1 MRLLHTLRLADE
13 NILAPLLVEP
23 GFSRKA
29 LNQALWRHRKAGF
42 LHRFPK
48 RLPLAHSYSI
58 VAPNVYIL
66 SAAGARDIGL
76 AEKQVKEVEQ
86 LYDAIRYSDSH
97 RLVERLDKSTIHA
110 ALLRGQEAGLF
121 TLTRF
126 KEEPWIEAVGKKARA
141 DVTYQLNGTYDVAVE
156 IDSGEE
162 RLRSDDKSRRTIEKK
177 VHKYGVLDHSRELPP
192 FRVLFV
198 HSPFI
203 HDEPD
208 RAAHLLELCKT
219 DGHVTNHRADFFQVC
234 SMRHFKAGLEDP
246 YNLRK
251 AVIHCAGFE
260 RPLSIAP
267 PPATVGVAARQT
279 SLVVGNDER
288 TAHASGE

>member
-1 MRLLHTLRLADE
+1 MPKVTPNRGRLLRLLHTLRLADE

-177 VHKYGVLDHSRELPP
+177 VHKYGVLETNLTALRISWSSARRMDMSRTTERTSSRSVPCDISRP
-192 FRVLFV
+192 A
-198 HSPFI
+198 S
-203 HDEPD
+203 
-208 RAAHLLELCKT
+208 KT
-219 DGHVTNHRADFFQVC
+219 RTTCGKPSFTALA
-234 SMRHFKAGLEDP
+234 SSGP
-246 YNLRK
+246 YPS
-251 AVIHCAGFE
+251 
-260 RPLSIAP
+260 RPLLLP
-267 PPATVGVAARQT
+267 WEWRPVRP
-279 SLVVGNDER
+279 
-288 TAHASGE
+288 H